1 MSLRIVFDTNVVV
14 SALLFGHGRS
24 AWLRH
29 LWSVVTPL
37 VSRDTVAELMRVLNY
52 PKFKLDSA
60 DIEALLGE
68 YLPLTTVVEVPSAI
82 NDLPNCSDPNDQMF
96 IDLACAGHADLL
108 VSGDRDLLTMAEP
121 CPFEIIS
128 LDQLKRQAGEKVSG
142 KQ

>member
-1 MSLRIVFDTNVVV
+1 MNLRIVFDTNVVV

-37 VSRDTVAELMRVLNY
+37 VSRNTVAELMRVLNY

-68 YLPLTTVVEVPSAI
+68 YLPLTTVVEVPPAI
-82 NDLPNCSDPNDQMF
+82 NDLPNCSDPDDQMF
-96 IDLACAGHADLL
+96 IDLAYAGHADLL
-108 VSGDRDLLTMAEP
+108 VSGDRDLLTMADP

-128 LDQLKRQAGEKVSG
+128 LDQLKLHVGGAD
-142 KQ
+142 